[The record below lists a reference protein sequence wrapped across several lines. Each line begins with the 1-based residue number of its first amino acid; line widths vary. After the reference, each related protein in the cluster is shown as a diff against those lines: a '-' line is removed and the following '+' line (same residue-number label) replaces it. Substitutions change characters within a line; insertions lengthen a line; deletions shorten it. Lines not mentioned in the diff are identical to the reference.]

1 MSRYAL
7 RPYVQAAFLAALSLS
22 LPTLLFAPCAFARE
36 WSDATGKFK
45 IKGEV
50 TSFDGKVVR
59 LAEENGLDLKIPIER
74 LSAADQEYL
83 KKTYPDGK
91 MAPGKGG
98 NAKGGGAAKATSKLE
113 VIGVA
118 VARPVANQ
126 SGEEAGLFTPGT
138 HVRLLVSDAERS
150 IVSLDEE
157 KSKVASFT
165 DNKNTNLLGE
175 SATATAPFFF
185 EVLPDGK
192 SGLVTIH
199 VPQVPAE
206 KSVRLAVKGELH
218 VVCGLGDDA
227 ETVRL
232 PLNLEI
238 TLGL

>member
-1 MSRYAL
+1 MSHSVIRDAVKL
-7 RPYVQAAFLAALSLS
+7 VSIAALSLS
-22 LPTLLFAPCAFARE
+22 LLSLSFACVATARE
-36 WSDATGKFK
+36 WSDATGRFT
-45 IKGEV
+45 INGEV
-50 TSFDGKVVR
+50 TSYDGKVVR
-59 LAEENGLDLKIPIER
+59 LATAEGLDLKIPIDK
-74 LSAADQEYL
+74 LSSADQTYL

-98 NAKGGGAAKATSKLE
+98 NAKGGGAAKAASKLE

-118 VARPVANQ
+118 VAKPVANQ
-126 SGEEAGLFTPGT
+126 SGEEAGLFAPGT

-150 IVSLDEE
+150 IVSLDEG

-175 SATATAPFFF
+175 GAMSTVPFSF
-185 EVLPDGK
+185 EALPDGK